1 MAQPSIN
8 KKQATLVGV
17 VVLSAIAALAL
28 VGIPGSN
35 SPEHSVAETPVQA
48 SPSTA
53 VGLIDTQRILAADEA
68 PGDWLAYG
76 RDYGEQRFSPLTQVN
91 KETIKDLELAWS
103 FDMYTNRGLEAS
115 PIVVDGIMYMTGSWS
130 VVFAV
135 DAKTGE
141 EIWSYD
147 PEVPG
152 DWARKACCDVVNR
165 GVAVYEGAV
174 FVATLDGYLVALNA
188 ENGEVIWRKNTI
200 IDRTRSY
207 TITGAP
213 RVANGRVFIGNGGG
227 EFGVRGYVTAY
238 DTKTGEEDWRF
249 FTVPGDPSKP
259 FEHPEMEL
267 AAKTWKGGEWWK
279 IGGGGTVWNSI
290 VYDAE
295 TDTVFLGVGNGSP
308 WTRTIR
314 SPGGG
319 DNLFL
324 SAIVALNASN
334 GEMRWYYQ
342 TTPGDNWDYTAVQDM
357 MLADM
362 EVDGVVRKVIM
373 QAPKNGFFYVI
384 DRQTGELLRANPY
397 VTVNWASHIDME
409 TGRPVENPDK
419 DFLTGDSQWILPGP
433 LGGHN
438 WQSMSYNPNTG
449 LVYIPALENPLVFDV
464 EHDFKATGR
473 FKYIEGGWN
482 TGVEFGRLLEI
493 MGEHPDLPKGK
504 GYITAFDPIT
514 GKTHW
519 TREHGTHWN
528 GGTLSTAADL
538 VFQGN
543 GDGYFVA
550 YDAQNGD
557 ELWKVNTYTSTIAPP
572 VTYSIDGE
580 QYVAIQVGSG
590 GAAGLTE
597 GDLAMPASAK
607 YGNFGRM
614 LAFKINGGLSID
626 EPEHW
631 ARDIPEPPIVQA
643 SAAQIEHGG
652 ELYGEVCGF
661 CHGIGVYGGPAVPD
675 LRKMSEQTHRMFNEI
690 VLEGVL
696 ADRGMSNFSDR
707 LSEADV
713 NDIYA
718 YINSRSWQDY
728 KLQEEAKA
736 LTQSESQTS
745 ALAN

>member
-1 MAQPSIN
+1 MAHPSLSR
-8 KKQATLVGV
+8 KQATIVNIVALGT
-17 VVLSAIAALAL
+17 IAALVLAGL
-28 VGIPGSN
+28 VASTSEESTQVGAAT
-35 SPEHSVAETPVQA
+35 SV
-48 SPSTA
+48 SPSTKI
-53 VGLIDTQRILAADEA
+53 GLIDTKRIMAADEA
-68 PGDWLAYG
+68 PGDWLSYG

-91 KETIKDLELAWS
+91 KQSIEDLELAWS
-103 FDMYTNRGLEAS
+103 FDMFTNRGLEAS

-130 VVFAV
+130 TVFAV

-141 EIWSYD
+141 EVWSYD

-174 FVATLDGYLVALNA
+174 YLATLDGYLVSLNA
-188 ENGEVIWRKNTI
+188 ETGEVIWRINTI
-200 IDRTRSY
+200 IDRTRAY

-227 EFGVRGYVTAY
+227 EYGVRGYVSAF
-238 DTKTGEEDWRF
+238 DTQTGELDWRF

-267 AAKTWKGGEWWK
+267 AAPTWKGGEWWK

-324 SAIVALNASN
+324 SAIVAVDANT
-334 GEMRWYYQ
+334 GRMRWYYQ
-342 TTPGDNWDYTAVQDM
+342 TTPGDSWDYTAVQDM

-362 EVDGVVRKVIM
+362 EVDGEMRKVIM
-373 QAPKNGFFYVI
+373 QAPKNGFFYVL

-397 VTVNWASHIDME
+397 VTVNWATHIDME

-419 DFLTGDSQWILPGP
+419 NFLNGESNWVLPGP

-482 TGVEFGRLLEI
+482 TGVEFGRLLEL
-493 MGEHPDLPKGK
+493 MGDHPDLPAGK
-504 GYITAFDPIT
+504 GYITAFDPLT

-550 YDAQNGD
+550 YDAATG
-557 ELWKVNTYTSTIAPP
+557 EEVWKVNTYTSIIAPP
-572 VTYSIDGE
+572 VTYSIGGE

-597 GDLAMPASAK
+597 GDIAMPASAK

-614 LAFKINGGLSID
+614 LAFKLNGGLSID

-631 ARDIPEPPIVQA
+631 ARDIPEPPIVEA
-643 SAAQIEHGG
+643 SATQIQHGG
-652 ELYGEVCGF
+652 ELYGEVCAF
-661 CHGIGVYGGPAVPD
+661 CHGIGAYGGPAIPD
-675 LRKMSEQTHRMFNEI
+675 LRKMSDQTHRMFNEI

-696 ADRGMSNFSDR
+696 EDRGMSNFSDR

-713 NDIYA
+713 DSIYA
-718 YINSRSWQDY
+718 YINARSWEDY
-728 KLQEEAKA
+728 RLQEDAKIQ
-736 LTQSESQTS
+736 TETEQKTS
-745 ALAN
+745 ALVN